1 MAYKVFSQVT
11 LRLHRHIAPL
21 GIRRVRSVTPLMFVT
36 AFSPNP
42 AAFAADAPAS
52 PDVRLAMAAP
62 HKPIEQ
68 IVVYGKRILKRHDDA
83 ASEGLVT
90 AVQLAQRPIYRI
102 GELLET
108 VPG

>member
-1 MAYKVFSQVT
+1 
-11 LRLHRHIAPL
+11 
-21 GIRRVRSVTPLMFVT
+21 
-36 AFSPNP
+36 
-42 AAFAADAPAS
+42 
-52 PDVRLAMAAP
+52 MAAP